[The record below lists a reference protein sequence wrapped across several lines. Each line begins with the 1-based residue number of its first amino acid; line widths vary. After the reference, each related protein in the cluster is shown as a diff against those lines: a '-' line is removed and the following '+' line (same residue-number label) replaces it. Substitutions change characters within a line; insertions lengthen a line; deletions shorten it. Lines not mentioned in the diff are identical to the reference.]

1 MALLFEVRVASCPER
16 VYVGPRLAPIVR
28 HINADREPAMQL
40 NLAHMWRVLAGKTKY
55 GRHKDATA
63 RRVVVERPVP
73 QARDGGNG
81 RRARVRSFDSD
92 DFVSAG

>member
-1 MALLFEVRVASCPER
+1 MAMLFEVRMATCPER

-28 HINADREPAMQL
+28 HINADRDPAMRL

-63 RRVVVERPVP
+63 RREVERGLASNRMLV
-73 QARDGGNG
+73 DGGNG
-81 RRARVRSFDSD
+81 RRAR
-92 DFVSAG
+92 AP